1 MESQSAVIKINQK
14 EIAQIDFLTQTDF
27 VNRIH
32 FENTGNTKIS
42 LDDIRVNQL
51 VDYEM
56 EAVTIPEGADDYIIG
71 INVCSLWRNGE
82 HTGWATITPYEDIR
96 PVLGYYD
103 EGQPQTSDWEIK
115 FLAEHGID
123 FQAFCWLGRESD
135 KPIKQAWDITAL
147 DNGFLHA
154 KNKDKMKFCLIWEAA
169 NGATPVDSDA
179 FRNYFVPYW
188 MEYYFSNPSYMT
200 IENKVVFAVFGAD
213 SLISKFGT
221 GLKAEFDYLREEV
234 KKLGFDGAI
243 ILDCNSYRTE
253 GSAAYGF
260 DGWYAYN
267 WGQQGCYYEANVNLN
282 RKAKEDNDVYT
293 IPTVS
298 SGFNAI
304 GWHGVRTPVMTAVDF
319 KKTNEWVRDTYL
331 KEMDAPDWATN
342 FVMLSSWNE
351 YGEGTY
357 LMPCEKNQ
365 GFGYLDAVREIYTK
379 GEKHEDIVP
388 DDTQLAQI
396 GHAYPQDKR
405 VLRDDGTYE
414 TSGSENVRIFDFLND
429 ANAYETYLKPAN
441 FKGKITTSK
450 DGIQMETGEN
460 PDGTLTFLPA
470 MYEGLTADDVI
481 NIRVRA
487 KVPKGEYIQ
496 LYYAVNGGSLT
507 RNFVWIR
514 YM

>member
-1 MESQSAVIKINQK
+1 
-14 EIAQIDFLTQTDF
+14 
-27 VNRIH
+27 
-32 FENTGNTKIS
+32 
-42 LDDIRVNQL
+42 
-51 VDYEM
+51 
-56 EAVTIPEGADDYIIG
+56 
-71 INVCSLWRNGE
+71 
-82 HTGWATITPYEDIR
+82 
-96 PVLGYYD
+96 
-103 EGQPQTSDWEIK
+103 
-115 FLAEHGID
+115 
-123 FQAFCWLGRESD
+123 
-135 KPIKQAWDITAL
+135 
-147 DNGFLHA
+147 
-154 KNKDKMKFCLIWEAA
+154 MKFCLIWEAA
-169 NGATPVDSDA
+169 NGATPVDRDA

-200 IENKVVFAVFGAD
+200 IENKVVFAIFGAD

-253 GSAAYGF
+253 GSASYGF

-267 WGQQGCYYEANVNLN
+267 WGQQGCYYEANVTLNL
-282 RKAKEDNDVYT
+282 KAKEDNDVYT

-304 GWHGVRTPVMTAVDF
+304 GWHGVRTPVMTAADF

-331 KEMDAPDWATN
+331 KEADAPDWATN
-342 FVMLSSWNE
+342 FVMLSNWNE

-365 GFGYLDAVREIYTK
+365 GFGYLDAVREVYTK
-379 GEKHEDIVP
+379 GGKHEDAVP
-388 DDTQLAQI
+388 DDEQLAQI

-414 TSGSENVRIFDFLND
+414 ASESGNVRSFDFSDD
-429 ANAYETYLKPAN
+429 ANAYEMYLKPGN
-441 FKGKITTSK
+441 FKGEITTSK

-460 PDGTLTFLPA
+460 PDGTLTFLPV
-470 MYEGLTADDVI
+470 MYEGLTASDVV

-496 LYYAVNGGSLT
+496 LYYAVNGSGLGEGNSIKFYSETDEVWKHHNTSSGSDRRKKFNLYDKIHYIGVGG
-507 RNFVWIR
+507 RSSRSSSKWL
-514 YM
+514 